1 MLHRNPVDGL
11 VVCDPVGP
19 EYLDDPDRDVAV
31 EAGVRL
37 VNALLRFGVNLEQV
51 SADKVCHTCTDVKD
65 AYRIR
70 LGVLAV
76 DEARAMATQLES
88 FALEFERMR
97 ELLCSL
103 PPGRSDT
110 GEGFS

>member
-1 MLHRNPVDGL
+1 MLHRSPADGL

-19 EYLDDPDRDVAV
+19 DCLDDPDRDVAV

-37 VNALLRFGVNLEQV
+37 VNALLRFGVNLEQL
-51 SADKVCHTCTDVKD
+51 SAEKVCHTCTDVKD

-70 LGVLAV
+70 LGVLTV
-76 DEARAMATQLES
+76 DETRAMASQLGS

-97 ELLCSL
+97 ELLCTT
-103 PPGRSDT
+103 PTGRPD
-110 GEGFS
+110 GEDGSS

>member
-1 MLHRNPVDGL
+1 MIHHRNPAHGL
-11 VVCDPVGP
+11 VACQTVGP
-19 EYLDDPDRDVAV
+19 EYLDDPDRDVTV

-70 LGVLAV
+70 LGILTV
-76 DEARAMATQLES
+76 DETNAMAAQLGS
-88 FALEFERMR
+88 FASEFERMR
-97 ELLCSL
+97 ELLCAASPDKL
-103 PPGRSDT
+103 AAATAP
-110 GEGFS
+110 